1 MKIKYFFL
9 AGILAASA
17 LALAQTADALFQAGK
32 FTAAGQAY
40 STALAANPKDSQA
53 HLRLGQLA
61 LYGNRFDEAERHLR
75 QALAQ
80 QSEEAAAK
88 SANALLGEAFYR
100 RDNYPEAAKFKDV
113 ASGMLGMEM
122 SRERGDYAAATSL
135 KFVLADPLPVVQA
148 QVNGGQ
154 RVYFLIDTGGPE
166 VVLDK
171 NFAATLRLQSTKGGQ
186 GTLAEGKKAT
196 IEYSRITSLQLG
208 DFVVKNLPVNLL
220 PLPELGAYKLSGILG
235 TELLYHFLPTLDYPG
250 GQLILRKK
258 SGADFRPSQRAITV
272 PFWLAGDHFMVA
284 WGQVNQSPQL
294 LFVDSGFAG
303 GGFLCPPS
311 TLQEAGIALAGKEGQ
326 PVSPFVVENLAL
338 GDARGQKID
347 GLTGVFP
354 PSLENQLG
362 FRIGG
367 LISHQFFV
375 PYAVTFD
382 FEKMRLILDHK

>member
-100 RDNYPEAAKFKDV
+100 RDNYPEAAKFFR
-113 ASGMLGMEM
+113 AA
-122 SRERGDYAAATSL
+122 GDQAKAAATSL